1 MKKRVLFL
9 ILGALVIGLTM
20 TSVAL
25 ADAATWHSPQYI
37 YDDYA
42 GTPPDGG
49 DPGILDAKGTPYTDE
64 ELQAYL
70 NDATIHMYGD
80 SSVTKPLDELVTDML
95 ARDEFPFTGFQ
106 MLLAGIVAVV
116 LVGGGIALRR
126 LSRPQKS

>member
-1 MKKRVLFL
+1 M
-9 ILGALVIGLTM
+9 LVIGLMM

-25 ADAATWHSPQYI
+25 ADAATWHTPQDI

-42 GTPPDGG
+42 GVVGEEYVLDG
-49 DPGILDAKGTPYTDE
+49 PGTPYTDE

-70 NDATIHMYGD
+70 NDATIHMYGNPIY
-80 SSVTKPLDELVTDML
+80 TEPLDDLVTDML
-95 ARDEFPFTGFQ
+95 AREEFPFTGFQ
-106 MLLAGIVAVV
+106 LMIAGIVAVV